1 MTGCWVSPEI
11 RDSIVSCIERL
22 HEKTGI
28 ALGTLLKFA
37 ELPRSKFYEWK
48 RRFGQANHHNGHVP
62 RDFWLEDWE
71 KEAIINYKG
80 QHDDEG
86 YRRLTYMMMDE
97 DVVAVSPA
105 TTYRVLCGA
114 GLMSR
119 WNQTSFSVK
128 KTGFVQPK
136 SPHEHWHM
144 DISYVK
150 FQGVFQFLISVLDGC
165 SRFVLHHDVRAQ
177 MQEYD
182 VQLVLQEAF
191 EKYPEASPR
200 LITDN
205 GSQFIARE
213 FKVFIQQK
221 ELSHVKTSP
230 NYPQSNGKIEAFH
243 KNIKTECLRRKS
255 FLSQQELRASVKNYI
270 DFYNHKRLHSGIHYL
285 PPAAVL
291 DGSAES
297 ILKQRD
303 RKLEQAR
310 KRRQQNY
317 LAKKQK
323 PLNEKS
329 TDIEIPSGS
338 SNVSALSVLGS

>member
-1 MTGCWVSPEI
+1 LTGCWVSPEI
-11 RDSIVSCIERL
+11 RDNIVSCIERL

-28 ALGTLLKFA
+28 ALVTLLKFVG
-37 ELPRSKFYEWK
+37 LPRSKFYEWK
-48 RRFGQANHHNGHVP
+48 RRFGQANQHNGQVP

-71 KEAIINYKG
+71 KKAIISYKR

-86 YRRLTYMMMDE
+86 YRRLTYRMMDE

-105 TTYRVLCGA
+105 TTYRVLHEA

-119 WNQTSFSVK
+119 WNQTSSSAK
-128 KTGFVQPK
+128 RTGFQQPQA
-136 SPHEHWHM
+136 PHEHWHI

-165 SRFVLHHDVRAQ
+165 SRSILHHDVRAQ

-182 VQLVLQEAF
+182 VQLVLQEAL
-191 EKYPEASPR
+191 EKHPGESPR
-200 LITDN
+200 IISDN

-213 FKVFIQQK
+213 FKAFISQM
-221 ELSHVKTSP
+221 ELSHVRTSP

-243 KNIKTECLRRKS
+243 KNIKTECLRRQS
-255 FLSQQELRASVKNYI
+255 FLSQDELRTAVKSYI

-285 PPAAVL
+285 PPVAVL
-291 DGSAES
+291 NGNAES

-323 PLNEKS
+323 KLNEKS
-329 TDIEIPSGS
+329 TDVEKPAGC
-338 SNVSALSVLGS
+338 SNVRALSVLG

>member
-1 MTGCWVSPEI
+1 M
-11 RDSIVSCIERL
+11 
-22 HEKTGI
+22 
-28 ALGTLLKFA
+28 TLLKFVG
-37 ELPRSKFYEWK
+37 LPRSKFYEWK
-48 RRFGQANHHNGHVP
+48 RRFGQANQHNGQVP

-71 KEAIINYKG
+71 KKAIISYKR

-86 YRRLTYMMMDE
+86 YRRLTYRMMDE

-105 TTYRVLCGA
+105 TTYRVLHEA

-119 WNQTSFSVK
+119 WNQTSSSAK
-128 KTGFVQPK
+128 RTGFQQPQA
-136 SPHEHWHM
+136 PHEHWHI

-165 SRFVLHHDVRAQ
+165 SRSILHHDVRAQ

-182 VQLVLQEAF
+182 VQLVLQEAL
-191 EKYPEASPR
+191 EKHPGESPR
-200 LITDN
+200 IISDN

-213 FKVFIQQK
+213 FKAFISQM
-221 ELSHVKTSP
+221 ELSHVRTSP

-243 KNIKTECLRRKS
+243 KNIKTECLRRQS
-255 FLSQQELRASVKNYI
+255 FLSQDELRTAVKSYI

-285 PPAAVL
+285 PPVAVL
-291 DGSAES
+291 NGNAES

-323 PLNEKS
+323 KLNEKS
-329 TDIEIPSGS
+329 TDVEKPAGC
-338 SNVSALSVLGS
+338 SNVRALSVLG